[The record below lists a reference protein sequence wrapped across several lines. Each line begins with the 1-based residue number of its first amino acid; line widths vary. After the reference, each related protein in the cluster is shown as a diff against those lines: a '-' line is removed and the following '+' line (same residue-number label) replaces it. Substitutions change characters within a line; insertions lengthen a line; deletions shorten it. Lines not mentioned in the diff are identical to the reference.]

1 MFDEATIDN
10 YNAYIFEFDD
20 VLYPEK
26 DYLLQVYYL
35 FAQFM
40 EYTVQIDAA
49 EMLNFMKAQYEQDGA
64 ANIFDKTKSQFGLEE
79 QYRLNFD
86 LLNRNA
92 KLPLKLLMFP
102 KMLEFLKKLVQS
114 GKQVFLLSSG
124 NPEKQLNK
132 LRQLEWEGLAQDIK
146 VYFAEEISEQPDP
159 VRIEYVLQQHGLQ
172 ADQAMFIGKDIADEN
187 MADAAGVFFLNVEEL
202 LLP

>member
-1 MFDEATIDN
+1 MIEQSTIDK
-10 YNAYIFEFDD
+10 YKAYIFEFDD

-40 EYTVQIDAA
+40 EYTVQNDAA
-49 EMLNFMKAQYEQDGA
+49 EMLGYMKEQYEKYGA
-64 ANIFDKTKSQFGLEE
+64 AGIFDNTKTKFTLEE
-79 QYRLNFD
+79 EYRLNFD

-102 KMLEFLKKLVQS
+102 KVLEFLKKLVQS

-132 LRQLEWEGLAQDIK
+132 LRQLEWEGLAQHIK
-146 VYFAEEISEQPDP
+146 VYFADEIAQKPDP
-159 VRIEYVLQQHGLQ
+159 VCIEFVLQEHSLHP
-172 ADQAMFIGKDIADEN
+172 DNVMFIGRDIADEN
-187 MADAAGVFFLNVEEL
+187 MAAAAGVFFLNVEEL
-202 LLP
+202 

>member
-1 MFDEATIDN
+1 MFDEATIDQ
-10 YNAYIFEFDD
+10 YKAYIFEFDD

-40 EYTVQIDAA
+40 EYTVQNDAA
-49 EMLNFMKAQYEQDGA
+49 EMLGYMKEQYEQYGA
-64 ANIFDKTKSQFGLEE
+64 AGIFDKTKSRFSLEE

-92 KLPLKLLMFP
+92 RLPLKLIMLP
-102 KMLEFLKKLVQS
+102 KMLDLLKKLVQS
-114 GKQVFLLSSG
+114 GKQVFLLTSG

-132 LRQLEWEGLAQDIK
+132 LRQLEWDGLAQHIK
-146 VYFAEEISEQPDP
+146 VYFADDN
-159 VRIEYVLQQHGLQ
+159 V
-172 ADQAMFIGKDIADEN
+172 
-187 MADAAGVFFLNVEEL
+187 AAC
-202 LLP
+202 